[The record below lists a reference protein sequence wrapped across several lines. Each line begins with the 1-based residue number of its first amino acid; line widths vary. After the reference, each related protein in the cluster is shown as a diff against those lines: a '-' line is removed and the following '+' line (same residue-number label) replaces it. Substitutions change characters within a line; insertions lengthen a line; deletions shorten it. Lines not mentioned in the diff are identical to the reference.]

1 MTLWAIIPVKPLKR
15 GKSRLSSILSET
27 ERTTLNQSMLVNTL
41 KTLKS
46 ISEIDTVL
54 VVSRDPSA
62 LAIAREWNAR
72 TVLED
77 GSPELNTAI
86 RRAVA
91 VAKAYYANKILVL
104 PADLPLV
111 KAEHVKAL
119 LSCATKPPEIIIAPD
134 RRKDGT
140 NALYLDPADL
150 INFYYGSG
158 SFYKHIEEAEKKKVH
173 FSIFESEEFGLD
185 LDLPEDLEMLTVIE
199 NREKEQNPV
208 LSLSPE
214 EK

>member
-15 GKSRLSSILSET
+15 GKSRLSNILSET

-46 ISEIDTVL
+46 INEIDTVL

-62 LAIAREWNAR
+62 LAIARDWDAR

-77 GSPELNTAI
+77 GNPELNTAI

-91 VAKAYYANKILVL
+91 VAKAYYVNKILIL

-111 KAEHVKAL
+111 KADHVKSL

-134 RRKDGT
+134 RRRDGT
-140 NALYLDPADL
+140 NALYLEPADL
-150 INFYYGSG
+150 INFYYGTG
-158 SFYKHIEEAEKKKVH
+158 SFHKHVEEAEKRKINVK
-173 FSIFESEEFGLD
+173 IFESEEFGLD
-185 LDLPEDLEMLTVIE
+185 LDLPEDLELLTEIE
-199 NREKEQNPV
+199 NREKESNPAI
-208 LSLSPE
+208 SLSPE